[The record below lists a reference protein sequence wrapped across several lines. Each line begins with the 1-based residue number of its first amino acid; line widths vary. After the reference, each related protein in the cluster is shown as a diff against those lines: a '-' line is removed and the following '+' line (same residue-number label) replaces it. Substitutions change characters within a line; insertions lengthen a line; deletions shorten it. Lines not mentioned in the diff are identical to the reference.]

1 MSLQLSHM
9 LHFQDAPEQ
18 TEVRRSHVP
27 SVHSHFG
34 RAQRT
39 LNIKH
44 FYTKHRF
51 HLAALC
57 VNNGDL
63 SQSFTF
69 FGGTLIYSNSI
80 QKLTRCFF
88 IC

>member
-57 VNNGDL
+57 VNNGSYTVD
-63 SQSFTF
+63 
-69 FGGTLIYSNSI
+69 G
-80 QKLTRCFF
+80 
-88 IC
+88 